1 MSSKKPIRIGVSGA
15 AGRMGREITSEVE
28 SNSDFVLTAALE
40 SETNP
45 SIGEFAEKSREVRI
59 AAEFDPAK
67 VDVFIDFSMPA
78 AVIKL
83 LSECRRHKIPMV
95 IGVTGLSEDEKS
107 LIAEA
112 AKDIPIV
119 AAPNMSLG
127 VNLMSDIVRYIAE
140 VMENFDTE
148 IFEAHH
154 RHKKDAPSGTA
165 LRLGEIIA
173 KARGQKLADVAVYD
187 RHGKDS
193 ARKKDDI
200 GFSVMRG
207 GDIVGEHRV
216 VFANEDEQLE
226 IVHRATGRNTFVM
239 GALLACDF
247 VAEAAPGL
255 YGMGDAI
262 SAIFGKYQEQT

>member
-1 MSSKKPIRIGVSGA
+1 MSDKKPIRVGVSGA

-45 SIGEFAEKSREVRI
+45 NIGKLAGKSREVRI

-67 VDVFIDFSMPA
+67 VDVFIDFSTPLA
-78 AVIKL
+78 ALKL
-83 LSECRRHKIPMV
+83 LSECRRHEIPMV
-95 IGVTGLSEDEKS
+95 IGVTGFSENEKS

-127 VNLMSDIVRYIAE
+127 INLISLFINKIATTLHSYD
-140 VMENFDTE
+140 VE
-148 IFEAHH
+148 ISEAHH

-173 KARGQKLADVAVYD
+173 EARGQKLADVAVYG

-193 ARKKDDI
+193 ARKKDEI

-216 VFANEDEQLE
+216 VFADGYEQLE
-226 IVHRATGRNTFVM
+226 IIHRATDRGHFAV
-239 GALLACDF
+239 GALLACIF
-247 VAEAAPGL
+247 TIQAAPGL
-255 YGMGDAI
+255 YDMRDVI
-262 SAIFGKYQEQT
+262 NKHYKIF